1 MNGCILRISIA
12 VFLLVSGCL
21 GQSSPSS
28 DEQSRF
34 LETYRQ
40 AENASQT
47 KQWTRAT
54 VLWAEVTKDNPVT
67 GVFWLHL
74 ADAYYNVQNY
84 RPAIVAYQKA
94 MDLGIDDVRSAIP
107 YNIAR
112 CFSRLGD
119 RKLALGWFERA
130 MQLGYRDLQA
140 AQSDK
145 DLGVLSDDPQF
156 QTLVASADVST
167 MSRDEGWRFDLNLM
181 AREINRRGYAP
192 FHSISH
198 QEFDRRITALD
209 AAIPTLSDMQIIVAM
224 MKLTAA
230 IGDGHTM
237 IYAFSERP
245 EFLRNVPVEFA
256 LFQEGLFIIAAESR
270 FSDLLGAQVIQ
281 FGDHSEQEVLQGLDA
296 IISRDNENSPKVVG
310 PMRMRNLPLLAALG
324 LILDPTQVAVT
335 VRDLGGNLRP
345 VTLPADSD
353 ISSRKLWDGLPE
365 NWKRFVDTIPKPLPL
380 YLRNPHKDYWYEYL
394 PESKTVYLQWN
405 HVHSDSTEPIG
416 DFFDRIAG
424 FIETHAVEK
433 LAIDMRWNNGGDS
446 VLLPSVLAGLIR
458 DTKIDQ
464 SGKLFLITGHRTFS
478 AAQNAVTLITRF
490 TPAIVVGDTTGS
502 SPNFIGE
509 DAPTV
514 LPYSKLMVSIS
525 DRYWESSWPTDYRSW
540 IPPLLYIPPQF
551 ADYRE
556 NRDSALD
563 AIVTYH

>member
-335 VRDLGGNLRP
+335 VRDLGGNLRT

-380 YLRNPHKDYWYEYL
+380 YLRNPHKD
-394 PESKTVYLQWN
+394 
-405 HVHSDSTEPIG
+405 
-416 DFFDRIAG
+416 
-424 FIETHAVEK
+424 
-433 LAIDMRWNNGGDS
+433 
-446 VLLPSVLAGLIR
+446 
-458 DTKIDQ
+458 
-464 SGKLFLITGHRTFS
+464 
-478 AAQNAVTLITRF
+478 
-490 TPAIVVGDTTGS
+490 
-502 SPNFIGE
+502 
-509 DAPTV
+509 
-514 LPYSKLMVSIS
+514 
-525 DRYWESSWPTDYRSW
+525 
-540 IPPLLYIPPQF
+540 
-551 ADYRE
+551 
-556 NRDSALD
+556 
-563 AIVTYH
+563 

>member
-1 MNGCILRISIA
+1 MNRCILRISIA
-12 VFLLVSGCL
+12 VFLFVSGCL
-21 GQSSPSS
+21 GQSSPLS

-54 VLWAEVTKDNPVT
+54 VLWAEVTRGNPVT
-67 GVFWLHL
+67 GVFWLQL

-94 MDLGIDDVRSAIP
+94 MDLGVDDVRSAIP

-112 CFSRLGD
+112 CYSRLGD
-119 RKLALGWFERA
+119 PKLALSWFERA

-140 AQSDK
+140 AQKDK
-145 DLGVLSDDPQF
+145 DLGALSNDPQF
-156 QTLVASADVST
+156 RTLVASANVST

-192 FHSISH
+192 YHSISH
-198 QEFDRRITALD
+198 QEFDRRVTALD
-209 AAIPTLSDMQIIVAM
+209 AAIPTLSDMQIIAAM

-270 FSDLLGAQVIQ
+270 FADLLGAQVIQ
-281 FGDHSEQEVLQGLDA
+281 FGDRSEQELREGLDA
-296 IISRDNENSPKVVG
+296 IISRDNENSPKVVS

-324 LILDPTQVAVT
+324 LIPNPTQVVLT
-335 VRDLGGNLRP
+335 VRDLGGNLRT
-345 VTLPADSD
+345 VTLPADSE
-353 ISSRKLWDGLPE
+353 ISSRKLWDGLPG

-380 YLRNPHKDYWYEYL
+380 YLRDPHKDYWYEYL

-405 HVHSDSTEPIG
+405 HVHSDATESIS
-416 DFFDRIAG
+416 DFFDRIAR
-424 FIETHAVEK
+424 FIETHPVEK

-446 VLLPSVLAGLIR
+446 VLIPSVLASLIR

-464 SGKLFLITGHRTFS
+464 PGKLFLITGHRTFS

-502 SPNFIGE
+502 CPNFIGE

-525 DRYWESSWPTDYRSW
+525 DRYWESSWPTDYRTW
-540 IPPLLYIPPQF
+540 IPPLLYIPPRF

-556 NRDSALD
+556 NRDGALD